1 MILNDLTTNDDS
13 ILDDGFLVRDTIASD
28 DVLMEYLLKA
38 IRLPNIK
45 EAKET
50 KVREYILAI
59 LYRVFQRHPE
69 LKEKVS
75 EVVGA
80 HIKRLEL
87 GINLYKDRAESLKH
101 EHELANLVLIA
112 PTREM
117 AKNFPTIAPV
127 SSDPDKQIN
136 QANQEEHK

>member
-45 EAKET
+45 EARES

-59 LYRVFQRHPE
+59 LYRVF
-69 LKEKVS
+69 
-75 EVVGA
+75 
-80 HIKRLEL
+80 
-87 GINLYKDRAESLKH
+87 
-101 EHELANLVLIA
+101 
-112 PTREM
+112 
-117 AKNFPTIAPV
+117 
-127 SSDPDKQIN
+127 
-136 QANQEEHK
+136 